1 MLCVF
6 ERTNSSQPHKHL
18 IENKQDNSLS
28 WWPCSTWPPSSG
40 PQPPGSNFLP
50 RSIMFT
56 TESVISIEHLC
67 TDGWLEEK
75 KSVMSTFY
83 QSLPALPPLSRYKR
97 QLNWKDFWPTLCCF
111 SRRHASLETGSGG
124 FSCNNS
130 VKALQKEIDTRYNH
144 EVWEKKFSIDILLD
158 LIESQVKTCWDH
170 ALGLQCLIDQAGSSS
185 CLSPRLVSKCQQP
198 WGFIH
203 VLGSFVQVWE
213 TLKFKKSLR
222 HLWSKLCVVDRGGPT
237 PLALPTMVA
246 PVEGGVLWC
255 RRRARS
261 LIWARRSRRFRRSW
275 RLLILLWTQRVSAC
289 SRLELLGSETVA
301 VGKVWVG
308 PCQNN

>member
-1 MLCVF
+1 MFNIASTFWSTTFMVWLPSKVHHVHD
-6 ERTNSSQPHKHL
+6 RVSHL
-18 IENKQDNSLS
+18 H
-28 WWPCSTWPPSSG
+28 WA
-40 PQPPGSNFLP
+40 PGYGRLIGTKP
-50 RSIMFT
+50 
-56 TESVISIEHLC
+56 
-67 TDGWLEEK
+67 
-75 KSVMSTFY
+75 VMSTFY
-83 QSLPALPPLSRYKR
+83 QSLPALLPLSRYKK
-97 QLNWKDFWPTLCCF
+97 QLNWKDSWPTLCCC

-144 EVWEKKFSIDILLD
+144 EVWEMLKKFSIDVLLD

-222 HLWSKLCVVDRGGPT
+222 HLWSKLCMLDRGGPT

-261 LIWARRSRRFRRSW
+261 LIWARRSRRSRRSW
-275 RLLILLWTQRVSAC
+275 RLLILLWTRRVSAC
-289 SRLELLGSETVA
+289 SRLQLLGSETVA